1 VVAAEAADTTLRIE
15 SFRLTPVFGRV
26 VVLLQRV
33 LTWALSRVACAGFA
47 CALSRTLG
55 RFSSFVLPSFLA
67 SFSSFL
73 FLPFRFFLSYV
84 PFLPLFPLLPFLSF
98 RSFLSFPSFLFSCSA
113 SLSFWLFLPLNTFL
127 SLPFCF
133 SFPFVPP
140 LLPSLP
146 LALPSFLWLAVS
158 LREGKAERED
168 GTMWKEGRK
177 EERKKR
183 SNASKTAIAIC

>member
-1 VVAAEAADTTLRIE
+1 MVAAEALDTTLRIE

-33 LTWALSRVACAGFA
+33 LTWARSRVACAGFA

-73 FLPFRFFLSYV
+73 FLPFRFFLSCV

-127 SLPFCF
+127 S
-133 SFPFVPP
+133 S
-140 LLPSLP
+140 LLLLLSVCPSSPSLP
-146 LALPSFLWLAVS
+146 SPRTPFLPLACRFVQ
-158 LREGKAERED
+158 RRKGRTRRRNE
-168 GTMWKEGRK
+168 KEGRK
-177 EERKKR
+177 EGRQNERK
-183 SNASKTAIAIC
+183 